1 MFILVENPV
10 AQRKCLVVENL
21 TEHTYKVEKEPGKDH
36 TLIDATPESM
46 ERIRQYLMNNQQQKE

>member
-21 TEHTYKVEKEPGKDH
+21 TDNTYKVEKEPGKDH
-36 TLIDATPESM
+36 TLIYATPEAM
-46 ERIRQYLMNNQQQKE
+46 ERIRQYIMNQQQKE